1 MRNIIHTTCNILND
15 TLIDRKDNIEI
26 TVSTKY
32 PLNLSETEKQDIIQY
47 PSVLCG
53 KLREIQRYLSTKKY
67 KEDEKES
74 EVISL
79 ILHNLPLFI
88 AFLHLDPVFTSYYL
102 LLIVFGY
109 KE

>member
-1 MRNIIHTTCNILND
+1 MRNIIHTTCNTL
-15 TLIDRKDNIEI
+15 TYYLIDRKDEIEF
-26 TVSTKY
+26 TLSTKY
-32 PLNLSETEKQDIIQY
+32 PLKLSETEKQDIIQY

-53 KLREIQRYLSTKKY
+53 KLREVQRYLSTKKY

-79 ILHNLPLFI
+79 ILQNLPLFI
-88 AFLHLDPVFTSYYL
+88 AFLHLDPVFTSSYL